1 MEQDLNTFKNDDFE
15 NKDYFQIE
23 FKGQNVNNTP
33 EFKKWYKSAEKYI
46 KRENNQ
52 RKEKYIHETVLFD
65 HDILTI
71 EFCEK
76 CLSYTICSLNKA
88 FSYVKCNRCKEEFC
102 IGCLL
107 KRRKYNTNDKDE
119 TTCLKG
125 YLKGLYLRIIN
136 RRSEIIAAEALFNIM
151 HIIFCLFFTPLFL
164 GFLSNFIGFITHPN
178 KKRVLPYDYMRGN
191 KIFIYFIYSIFR
203 GILMFPYII
212 LFLPFM
218 ILLLLPGI
226 FSYTY
231 YLYVYD
237 SYIAS
242 IIPGNGA
249 LRNVGD
255 Y

>member
-1 MEQDLNTFKNDDFE
+1 MEQELNTFKNYDFE
-15 NKDYFQIE
+15 IKDYFQIE
-23 FKGQNVNNTP
+23 FKGQNVKNTP
-33 EFKKWYKSAEKYI
+33 EFKKWYEGEEKYI
-46 KRENNQ
+46 KRENNR
-52 RKEKYIHETVLFD
+52 RKEKYIDETVLFD
-65 HDILTI
+65 HNILTI

-76 CLSYTICSLNKA
+76 CLSYTICSLNNS
-88 FSYVKCNRCKEEFC
+88 FSYVICNRCKEEFC
-102 IGCLL
+102 IGCPL
-107 KRRKYNTNDKDE
+107 RRKNRDVEDIS
-119 TTCLKG
+119 TCLKG

-136 RRSEIIAAEALFNIM
+136 RRSELVVTMALFHIM

-164 GFLSNFIGFITHPN
+164 GFISNYIGLIIHRN
-178 KKRVLPYDYMRGN
+178 KKRVLNENSMSDT
-191 KIFIYFIYSIFR
+191 KICFYFIYSIFR
-203 GILMFPYII
+203 GLLMFPYII